1 MSVRVQ
7 YVDPQRKVK
16 YRNLVTR
23 SEGYFFFLFISKTDF
38 SLSEYWDTTAAAA
51 AKATAT
57 ATATATAA
65 QYTKSDKRL
74 EHSTNILIEIRGQL
88 ARLLLSNK

>member
-51 AKATAT
+51 AAAAK
-57 ATATATAA
+57 ATATAA